1 MISNAREW
9 IEEYATE
16 YRKKSKLIKVVD
28 KLVFVLFYRLIWN
41 FRIDVKFNNAFK
53 AKRCAF
59 PESSRSLGAG
69 FEDDYYDYEIDEA
82 MAENDPAG
90 SSMLS
95 LRGKKTVDPIEKALK
110 FKKGLDRY
118 VFIYEYKVRRIR
130 VTNLAKNRWAKRSWK
145 RKTNLLVKKQN

>member
-1 MISNAREW
+1 
-9 IEEYATE
+9 
-16 YRKKSKLIKVVD
+16 
-28 KLVFVLFYRLIWN
+28 
-41 FRIDVKFNNAFK
+41 
-53 AKRCAF
+53 
-59 PESSRSLGAG
+59 
-69 FEDDYYDYEIDEA
+69 

-130 VTNLAKNRWAKRSWK
+130 VTNLAKNR
-145 RKTNLLVKKQN
+145 